1 MARVVHRWQEV
12 APPEPVNG
20 PLRSMLETVDELRVA
35 WKRSVERASPEEF
48 AEARRR
54 TLRRHAIETG
64 IIERLYDVSWGVTEA
79 LVAEGLTLDVAEREG
94 GISLD
99 ALGIINTQFEALTA
113 LAEAAG
119 EGRDLT
125 VFFVRELHQAITRHQ
140 ATYEARNDLG
150 QVLRLPLRHGQWKSQ
165 PNHVVREDGSILE
178 YVPPEHVQSQM
189 ERLIELHADTAQLHP
204 IVAAAWLHHRFIQI
218 HPFQD
223 GNGRV
228 ARALVLLVLLR
239 KDYAPLVVD
248 RRRRD
253 EYLRALDLANAGDL
267 APLVRLFAGME
278 IVALRSELTLPT
290 VTPGAAPP
298 DGAVGVAQA
307 YVDRL
312 RALRETDFAKLAV
325 DSATLASEV
334 STRIAAHVQNLG
346 DQLQQTFAEIDPE
359 ARARVYSAA
368 PPDERAKYWFAQ
380 LVRAAR
386 QVDFYTNLTEGTWWT
401 RLHLTVLGQ
410 TMRYIAAVQKVGHG
424 ETGVLA
430 VTVFA
435 ERLLP
440 RSEASNTDDEPRP
453 IPEQLLTLS
462 SSDSVTLVH
471 TDTAEERW
479 QEVAELID
487 RTLAA
492 ALDEFSRKLG

>member
-1 MARVVHRWQEV
+1 VT
-12 APPEPVNG
+12 PPEPVNG
-20 PLRSMLETVDELRVA
+20 PIRSMLETVDELRTA
-35 WKRSVERASPEEF
+35 WKRSIERASPEEF

-94 GISLD
+94 GLSPD
-99 ALGIINTQFEALTA
+99 ALGVINTQFEALTA
-113 LAEAAG
+113 LAEAAR

-125 VFFVRELHQAITRHQ
+125 VFFIRELHQAITRHQ

-150 QVLRLPLRHGQWKSQ
+150 QVVQVPLLHGQWKTR
-165 PNHVVREDGSILE
+165 PNHVVRPDGSVLE
-178 YVPPEHVQSQM
+178 YTPPEHVQSEM
-189 ERLIELHADTAQLHP
+189 DRLVELYAESTRLHP
-204 IVAAAWLHHRFIQI
+204 IVRSAWLHHRFINI

-239 KDYAPLVVD
+239 NDYAPLVVD

-253 EYLRALDLANAGDL
+253 EYLRALDLGNEGDL

-278 IVALRSELTLPT
+278 IVALRSEL
-290 VTPGAAPP
+290 APSVVAP
-298 DGAVGVAQA
+298 AEPAGAVGVAQA
-307 YVDRL
+307 YVERL
-312 RALRETDFAKLAV
+312 LALRETDLAKLAT
-325 DSATLASEV
+325 DTNSLATELAAK
-334 STRIAAHVQNLG
+334 IATHVESLG
-346 DQLQQTFAEIDPE
+346 EQLERTFAEIDQD
-359 ARARVYSAA
+359 ARQRVYSAV
-368 PPDERAKYWFAQ
+368 PPDSRAKWWFAQ

-386 QVDFYTNLTEGTWWT
+386 QVDFYTNLTEGAWWT
-401 RLHLTVLGQ
+401 RLHLSVLGQ
-410 TMRYIAAVQKVGHG
+410 TMRFVTAVQKVGQG

-430 VTVFA
+430 VTMFA

-440 RSEASNTDDEPRP
+440 KGEPDESGDDAPS

-462 SSDSVTLVH
+462 SDDSVTLVH

-479 QEVAELID
+479 QEVADLID

-492 ALDEFSRKLG
+492 AVDQFSRKLG